1 MVGPVEP
8 AEAKAEGPAVEYSH
22 DDVELIQQ
30 PIGYWTWAAHKAVV
44 TRIRAALAKI
54 GTTQPQWWV
63 LAQVARADTAKT
75 RDEVSRLLRNY
86 LDTGSEAMEREID
99 RTIAQGWITEDAEG
113 RLGITVEG
121 RAFYEKVAALQG
133 ELWAERHA
141 GISDEEYLTTL
152 KVLQRFIHNTGG
164 HAWHH

>member
-1 MVGPVEP
+1 M
-8 AEAKAEGPAVEYSH
+8 EYSH
-22 DDVELIQQ
+22 NDAELIRQ
-30 PIGYWTWAAHKAVV
+30 PIGYWSWAAYKAVV
-44 TRIRAALAKI
+44 DRTRAALAGI

-86 LDTGSEAMEREID
+86 LDTGSETLESEID
-99 RTIAQGWITEDAEG
+99 STITRGWITEDSEG
-113 RLGITVEG
+113 VLTLTAEG
-121 RAFYEKVAALQG
+121 RAFYDKAAALQD

-141 GISDEEYLTTL
+141 GVSDEEYLTTL

-164 HAWHH
+164 RAWHQ